1 MALYHNKLFCRI
13 LSRLGI
19 EWDVILFGVQSH
31 IISQNKTGYFRMSK
45 VAEVCTSTN
54 TNSLVAESLKC
65 SRNRDSG
72 KTLLPCGNIFYVPVG
87 HYVVRPSVRPPV
99 CLSVCPPGLHFFR
112 MGG

>member
-1 MALYHNKLFCRI
+1 MALYLNKLFCRI

-31 IISQNKTGYFRMSK
+31 IISQNKTGYFRLSK
-45 VAEVCTSTN
+45 VAELCTSTS
-54 TNSLVAESLKC
+54 TNSPVAESLKC

-87 HYVVRPSVRPPV
+87 HYVVRPSVRLSV
-99 CLSVCPPGLHFFR
+99 CLSVRPDYIFFE
-112 MGG
+112 